1 MGGHVARMAVGNTC
15 RLFGRNSRRKRHKRG
30 LKDNIETDLKDW
42 IKLAQDRVINELLNS
57 VMKVLVP

>member
-1 MGGHVARMAVGNTC
+1 MAVGNTC